1 MSLATN
7 GEDRIPDSQQRPLPL
22 AVLRAAL
29 EQLDELDGVAQELLD
44 GLKLSNAGASKS
56 FLLDYLGEL
65 LGLRR
70 LLNQADG
77 DYRLALLGRVVV
89 RRSRSTAQ
97 DIKAV
102 ARFIADAYGN
112 GSSVVKRVGP
122 KTLAVGVGG
131 LTTDP
136 AQLRTVVSMLLD
148 SIGEVDRLT
157 LFAIPANAFTWD
169 TVGAGWDQGVWSPIA
184 FTTD

>member
-1 MSLATN
+1 MSLATD

-22 AVLRAAL
+22 AILQAAL
-29 EQLDELDGVAQELLD
+29 EQLDELDGITQEILD
-44 GLKLSNAGASKS
+44 GLQLTNAGASKS

-70 LLNQADG
+70 LLDQSDA
-77 DYRLALLGRVVV
+77 DYRLALLGRVIV
-89 RRSRSTAQ
+89 RRSRSTAS
-97 DIKAV
+97 DVKAV
-102 ARFIADAYGN
+102 VRFIADAYGN

-122 KTLAVGVGG
+122 KTLAIGIGG

-136 AQLRTVVSMLLD
+136 AQLRTVSSMLLD
-148 SIGEVDRLT
+148 TIGEVDRLT
-157 LFAIPANAFTWD
+157 LFSIPANAFTWD
-169 TVGAGWDQGVWSPIA
+169 TVGAGWDQGVWAPVA